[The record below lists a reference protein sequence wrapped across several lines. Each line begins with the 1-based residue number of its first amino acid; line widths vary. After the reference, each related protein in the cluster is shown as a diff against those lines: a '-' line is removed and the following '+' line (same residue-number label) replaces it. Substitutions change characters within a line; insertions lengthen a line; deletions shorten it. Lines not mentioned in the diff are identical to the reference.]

1 MSNSNKCLICE
12 EYLNE
17 TIELTDW
24 RSGENKKFEYYV
36 CKNCGNI
43 QIKEIP
49 ENLSDYYSDNYF
61 SLQKSFINDKQ
72 LSKIKKFLLKHR
84 ELYFFKIKKD
94 ILGFLVNV
102 IKPDKSVQREN
113 PVIKFLFDN
122 MNKGIVLDVGSGD
135 NWYWQ
140 YFHKLGWTNIIGI
153 DPFINNDIFIN
164 GNKVIYKCTFDEF
177 IKNNNCDNIQAV
189 MFNHSLEH
197 IANPMETLK
206 LAHSILPS
214 NGKCLLRIPINNGIA
229 KRLWGYQI
237 DLFDAPI
244 HLWIPSINTINVLL
258 QKCNFIINENIY
270 ENEIDLL
277 MEYYKNFKSESEIPN
292 LSKIQKKYFNKL
304 SMMSYV
310 LGISDIIGLVLE
322 KK

>member
-1 MSNSNKCLICE
+1 MLNSNKCLICDE
-12 EYLNE
+12 NLNE

-24 RSGENKKFEYYV
+24 RSNENKKFEYYV

-49 ENLSDYYSDNYF
+49 ENLSDYYSDNYY
-61 SLQKSFINDKQ
+61 SLQKSYINDKQ
-72 LSKIKKFLLKHR
+72 FSKIKKFLLKHR

-102 IKPDKSVQREN
+102 IKPSKEKHREN
-113 PVIKFLFDN
+113 FAIKFLFDN

-135 NWYWQ
+135 NWLWQ

-164 GNKVIYKCTFDEF
+164 GHKVIYKCTFDEF

-197 IANPMETLK
+197 IANPIETLK
-206 LAHSILPS
+206 LTHSILPS
-214 NGKCLLRIPINNGIA
+214 NGKCLLRIPLNNGIA
-229 KRLWGYQI
+229 KRLWGYQFPT
-237 DLFDAPI
+237 FDVPI
-244 HLWIPSINTINVLL
+244 HLWIPSLNTINVLL